1 MVTIRVPA
9 TTANLGPGFD
19 CLGMALSLYAEF
31 TFTLQDHGL
40 AIIGCP
46 AEFSGEDNLI
56 HQAFLHAARQFGQKA
71 PGLSIAVNS
80 AIPPARGLGSSAACI
95 TAGIMAAGQLLD
107 VPLSQD
113 DLFSLSAALEGHPD
127 NAAAAVC
134 GGIRVSLMTEG
145 RATSLPVHPHPEFA
159 AAGPDPGF
167 SLETAKARQAL
178 PDHFPRQE
186 VVFNLSHTAFLVK
199 ALEEGAAS
207 TCWGGLPGPAAP
219 ALPLPLID
227 GGEALARQA
236 RALGADACVI
246 SGAGPSL
253 LCLHHDP
260 ASPARMA
267 DALKAYPAWRALPL
281 NVAEEGPLSS
291 QNRGTPMLNKDI
303 LIGIMIPFLGTFL
316 GAGVVLFMKG
326 EMKPWFRKTM
336 LGFASG
342 VMMAASVWSLLLPA
356 IEKSE
361 ELGALPWLP
370 PRLAFWAAWAFCCC
384 WTASSPTSTR
394 GRMSRR
400 ACPPTRGRTPC

>member
-56 HQAFLHAARQFGQKA
+56 HQAFLHAARQFGKKA

-127 NAAAAVC
+127 NAAAAVY

-145 RATSLPVHPHPEFA
+145 RATSLPVHPHPNLLLLA
-159 AAGPDPGF
+159 LIPDFP
-167 SLETAKARQAL
+167 LETAKARQAL

-199 ALEEGAAS
+199 ALEEGAFHLLGEA
-207 TCWGGLPGPAAP
+207 CQDRLHQPYRF
-219 ALPLPLID
+219 PLID

-281 NVAEEGPLSS
+281 NVAEEGA
-291 QNRGTPMLNKDI
+291 TI
-303 LIGIMIPFLGTFL
+303 IT
-316 GAGVVLFMKG
+316 
-326 EMKPWFRKTM
+326 E
-336 LGFASG
+336 
-342 VMMAASVWSLLLPA
+342 
-356 IEKSE
+356 
-361 ELGALPWLP
+361 
-370 PRLAFWAAWAFCCC
+370 
-384 WTASSPTSTR
+384 
-394 GRMSRR
+394 SRNSH
-400 ACPPTRGRTPC
+400 A